1 MKKLFLLTAML
12 CSLSFGIRL
21 GGFELTP
28 ELGAGVQKVNVN
40 GESHYDWSAYG
51 RVWVGVLNFSIA
63 PQFKYT
69 SINDSKHKIKNT
81 QIGLSAGYTLDLAL
95 LYATPYIGA
104 SYSNFNKYYDDTFAY
119 NAGLR
124 VKPAILPF
132 SVGVEYEYQKPN
144 GYFGE
149 ATKMQAVRFN
159 VGLSF

>member
-28 ELGAGVQKVNVN
+28 ELGAGVQKVDVN
-40 GESHYDWSAYG
+40 GESRYDWSAYG
-51 RVWVGVLNFSIA
+51 RVWVGVSNFVIA

-69 SINDSKHKIKNT
+69 SIDDSTQKIKNT
-81 QIGLSAGYTLDLAL
+81 QIGLSAGYTLDLVL

-104 SYSNFNKYYDDTFAY
+104 SYSNFNKYYDDTLAY

-144 GYFGE
+144 GYFGK

>member
-1 MKKLFLLTAML
+1 MKKLFLLTAMF

-51 RVWVGVLNFSIA
+51 RVWVGVSNFVIA

-69 SINDSKHKIKNT
+69 SMDDSTQKIKNT

>member
-1 MKKLFLLTAML
+1 MKKLILLAPLL

-28 ELGAGVQKVNVN
+28 EVGAGLQRVSTN

-51 RVWVGVLNFSIA
+51 RVWVGVSNFVIA

-69 SINDSKHKIKNT
+69 SINDGEQTIKNS
-81 QIGLSAGYTLDLAL
+81 QFGASLGYTLDLAV
-95 LYATPYIGA
+95 LYATPYVGLN
-104 SYSNFNKYYDDTFAY
+104 YSNFNKYYDDTLAY

-124 VKPAILPF
+124 VKPMMLPF

-144 GYFGE
+144 GYWGR
-149 ATKMQAVRFN
+149 ATKMEAVRLN
-159 VGLSF
+159 IGLSF